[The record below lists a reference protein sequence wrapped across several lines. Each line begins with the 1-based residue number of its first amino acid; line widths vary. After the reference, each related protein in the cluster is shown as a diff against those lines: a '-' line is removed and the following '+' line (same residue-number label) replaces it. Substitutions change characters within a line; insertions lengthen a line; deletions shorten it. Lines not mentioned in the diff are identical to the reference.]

1 MPFFDYHLPEGLIAQ
16 HPAAERDAAR
26 LLVVRRATRALE
38 HRTFR
43 DLPDLLSPGDLVV
56 LNDTRVLPAR
66 VVGRRESTG
75 GKWEGLFLRVADGG
89 LWEMLAQTRGY
100 PEPGTA
106 FITDTNL
113 RLVLRGRT
121 EDRHWLMEVAEAG
134 TPPDLLARYGHIP
147 LPPYIR
153 KGREEAA
160 DRERYQTV
168 YANAAGSVAAPTAG
182 LHFTPAVFERLAAR
196 GIGTARVTLHV
207 GLGTFAPVKEDD
219 PTKHVIH
226 REWCEVTQEAV
237 DAIRAAKARGGR
249 VVAVGTTTTRTLE
262 SAARVRFLTSPPE
275 GEVGGASPPGGG
287 EASTVARNASQHEWR
302 DRPSSAESHAG
313 LSLPARLSTSPTPGG
328 CAADLPLRGGGQ
340 EKAASDTLRPFC
352 GETGLFIHAPFAF
365 RAVDALVTNFH
376 LPRTTLLLL
385 VGALA
390 GDELLQRAYA
400 EAVAREYRFFSYGD
414 AMLVL

>member
-1 MPFFDYHLPEGLIAQ
+1 MPFFDYHLPEHLIAQ

-26 LLVVRRATRALE
+26 LLVVRRDTQTI
-38 HRTFR
+38 HHHVFR
-43 DLPDLLSPGDLVV
+43 DLPDVLSPGDLLV

-66 VVGRRESTG
+66 VVGRRETTG
-75 GKWEGLFLRVADGG
+75 GKWEGLFLRAADGG
-89 LWEMLAQTRGY
+89 RWEMLAQTRGY
-100 PEPGTA
+100 PEVGTA
-106 FITDTNL
+106 FVTDTGL

-121 EDRHWLMEVAEAG
+121 PDRHWLMQPEPEG
-134 TPPDLLARYGHIP
+134 TPPELLERYGHIP
-147 LPPYIR
+147 LPQYIR

-168 YANAAGSVAAPTAG
+168 YAGSAAGSVAAPTAG
-182 LHFTPAVFERLAAR
+182 LHFTPAVFERLAAK

-207 GLGTFAPVKEDD
+207 GLGTFAPVKEED

-226 REWCEVTQEAV
+226 REWCEVTQETV
-237 DAIRAAKARGGR
+237 DAIRATRAKGGR

-262 SAARVRFLTSPPE
+262 SAAR
-275 GEVGGASPPGGG
+275 GG
-287 EASTVARNASQHEWR
+287 
-302 DRPSSAESHAG
+302 D
-313 LSLPARLSTSPTPGG
+313 
-328 CAADLPLRGGGQ
+328 
-340 EKAASDTLRPFC
+340 LRPFS
-352 GETGLFIHAPFAF
+352 GETDLFIHDPFPF
-365 RAVDALVTNFH
+365 RAIDALITNFH

-390 GDELLQRAYA
+390 GSDLLQRAYA

>member
-1 MPFFDYHLPEGLIAQ
+1 MHFFDYHLPEHLIAQ

-26 LLVVRRATRALE
+26 LLVVRRDTQRIQ
-38 HRTFR
+38 HHIFR
-43 DLPDLLSPGDLVV
+43 DLPELLSPGDLVV

-66 VVGRRESTG
+66 VVGRREATG
-75 GKWEGLFLRVADGG
+75 GKWEGLFLRATETG

-100 PEPGTA
+100 PEVGTV
-106 FITDTNL
+106 FVTDTGL

-121 EDRHWLMEVAEAG
+121 ADRHWLMQPEAEG
-134 TPPDLLARYGHIP
+134 TPPEILSTYGHIP

-153 KGREEAA
+153 KGREDAG

-168 YANAAGSVAAPTAG
+168 YAGAAAGSVAAPTAG
-182 LHFTPAVFERLAAR
+182 LHFTPAVFDRLTAR

-219 PTKHVIH
+219 PTKHAIH
-226 REWCEVTQEAV
+226 HEWCAV
-237 DAIRAAKARGGR
+237 PQGTVDTIRDTKARGGR
-249 VVAVGTTTTRTLE
+249 VVAIGTTTTRTLE
-262 SAARVRFLTSPPE
+262 SAARP
-275 GEVGGASPPGGG
+275 
-287 EASTVARNASQHEWR
+287 
-302 DRPSSAESHAG
+302 DG
-313 LSLPARLSTSPTPGG
+313 LRS
-328 CAADLPLRGGGQ
+328 
-340 EKAASDTLRPFC
+340 FC
-352 GETGLFIHAPFAF
+352 GETGLFIHEPFEF

-390 GDELLQRAYA
+390 GDELLARAYA
-400 EAVAREYRFFSYGD
+400 EAVTCEYRFFSYGD